1 MQVSVPMRQSPR
13 AIKAMPG
20 NEQTIPGSRWALLRR
35 RLLGGASVQGEAGP
49 LVKAPRSPFPYC
61 SPYCTFRLL
70 WDPLRPGGLLAPS
83 PPPGLVLV
91 CVCPFPEARPLLSFS
106 LQRCSSCDVLGSG
119 QHAPPAFLSLGPSS
133 ALSIP
138 GWTGLSHCRSQER
151 AVLLV
156 EGWGT

>member
-1 MQVSVPMRQSPR
+1 MQVSVCMRQSPR

-20 NEQTIPGSRWALLRR
+20 NGQAIPGSRWALLRR

-49 LVKAPRSPFPYC
+49 LVKAPGLPFPYC
-61 SPYCTFRLL
+61 SPYCTSGSSGIVWGPVAFS
-70 WDPLRPGGLLAPS
+70 RPPRPQALFW
-83 PPPGLVLV
+83 
-91 CVCPFPEARPLLSFS
+91 CVCPFPEAQPLLSFS
-106 LQRCSSCDVLGSG
+106 LQGCSSCDVLGSG
-119 QHAPPAFLSLGPSS
+119 QCAPPAFLSLGPSS

-138 GWTGLSHCRSQER
+138 GWTGLSHCRSPER

>member
-1 MQVSVPMRQSPR
+1 MSRVRRGPWSRHPVHLSLPAHPTVLP
-13 AIKAMPG
+13 APL
-20 NEQTIPGSRWALLRR
+20 GSL
-35 RLLGGASVQGEAGP
+35 EA
-49 LVKAPRSPFPYC
+49 R
-61 SPYCTFRLL
+61 
-70 WDPLRPGGLLAPS
+70 GLLAPS

-119 QHAPPAFLSLGPSS
+119 QPAPPAFLSLGPSS

-156 EGWGT
+156 KG